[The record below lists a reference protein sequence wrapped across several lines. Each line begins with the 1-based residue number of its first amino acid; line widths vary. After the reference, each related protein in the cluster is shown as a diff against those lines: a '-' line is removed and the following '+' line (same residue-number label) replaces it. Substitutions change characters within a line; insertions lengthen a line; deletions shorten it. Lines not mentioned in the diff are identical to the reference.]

1 MRETEL
7 ADEDSPSSLPMES
20 LSIEEIPNK
29 RGNDKEKEENP
40 LQADFLKPIFLDYSR
55 TESRLSK
62 RRKGHVTAKGSAT
75 ETQQL
80 HDMFTVREIRYSKS
94 RGVF

>member
-1 MRETEL
+1 MRDTEL

-29 RGNDKEKEENP
+29 RGKDKEKEENP
-40 LQADFLKPIFLDYSR
+40 QQANILKPIFLDYSR

-62 RRKGHVTAKGSAT
+62 RRKGPVNPKGSAT
-75 ETQQL
+75 ESELL
-80 HDMFTVREIRYSKS
+80 HDMFTFREIRYSKS
-94 RGVF
+94 KGVF